1 MGAIISICGAS
12 SSLGAG
18 NGREAGRAAGRPT
31 GDRPGDAGLL
41 ARAGLEGDSGQ
52 SRCLNVFAAASRA
65 RVPMLGRGLA
75 RASPLG
81 GDATDRG
88 ASREVPAAVLDVA
101 VVVVAAAAVAAASA
115 AAFAAASA
123 AVSAA
128 ASAIAASSIL
138 RLPDG
143 GADEEAAFTIA
154 VAGVAAGDAS
164 FRRAAAHA
172 SNKELTVPGSGL
184 QVLRRS
190 VASPAAAAS
199 PRDSQVR
206 T

>member
-1 MGAIISICGAS
+1 MGAIISIGGAS
-12 SSLGAG
+12 SSLGVG
-18 NGREAGRAAGRPT
+18 NGRKAGRAAGRPT

-115 AAFAAASA
+115 
-123 AVSAA
+123 
-128 ASAIAASSIL
+128 IAASSIL

-190 VASPAAAAS
+190 VALPAAAAS
-199 PRDSQVR
+199 PRDSQAR